1 MPAIMERAIETAK
14 EFIDIFGRDRFF
26 VEVQDH
32 GLYDQKKLNVGL
44 IKLAGELELDIVC
57 TNDIHYVKK
66 EDAEYQDVLMC
77 VQMGKTVDDDKRM
90 KMSTSELYVKSE
102 DEMNELFSYI
112 PKAIQNTAEIAER
125 CNVEIEFGKLH
136 LPEFDVPEGY
146 SSV

>member
-1 MPAIMERAIETAK
+1 M
-14 EFIDIFGRDRFF
+14 
-26 VEVQDH
+26 
-32 GLYDQKKLNVGL
+32 
-44 IKLAGELELDIVC
+44 IKLAGELGLDIVC

-112 PKAIQNTAEIAER
+112 PKSNTKH
-125 CNVEIEFGKLH
+125 C
-136 LPEFDVPEGY
+136 
-146 SSV
+146 

>member
-1 MPAIMERAIETAK
+1 
-14 EFIDIFGRDRFF
+14 
-26 VEVQDH
+26 
-32 GLYDQKKLNVGL
+32 
-44 IKLAGELELDIVC
+44 
-57 TNDIHYVKK
+57 
-66 EDAEYQDVLMC
+66 MC

-146 SSV
+146 TAYEYLTKYVWTDIRKGIQRGSR